1 VRIAAPPERGRAN
14 RALLTLLAE
23 KLGVKEAEVEVVAG
37 PASRDKIVRV
47 TGLGHEELEARLRS
61 LAGREP

>member
-1 VRIAAPPERGRAN
+1 
-14 RALLTLLAE
+14 LTLLAQ

-47 TGLGHEELEARLRS
+47 TGLGREELEARLRS